1 MFLNTRKCYAVK
13 KNVKFWNTID
23 LYKMFSTLFKCVAK
37 WPSGLTELFSIQRSG
52 FDSRRSTSL
61 ILCKV
66 SNFATG
72 CFWTIDLYKMIST
85 FSRRVAKWPSGLTE
99 LFSTQRSGFKSR
111 RSTDPDPTWSDSVLP
126 RQFLGRWFLNMGKI
140 LAFLA

>member
-1 MFLNTRKCYAVK
+1 MLCGK

-85 FSRRVAKWPSGLTE
+85 FSRRVAKWPSGLTD
-99 LFSTQRSGFKSR
+99 LFSTQLSGFKSR